1 MKAKS
6 QVIDENAL
14 IEKLVPKIEEKIRT
28 DVIRSLISALEE
40 QIYPPEKAFREDFV
54 RRVEK
59 AARSKGRIFRTKKEL
74 AAHLNSS
81 RISFE

>member
-14 IEKLVPKIEEKIRT
+14 IKKLVPKIEERIRA

-40 QIYPPEKAFREDFV
+40 QLYPPEAAFREDFV

-59 AARSKGRIFRTKKEL
+59 AAQSKGKIFRTKKDL
-74 AAHLNSS
+74 AAHLNS
-81 RISFE
+81 IGG

>member
-14 IEKLVPKIEEKIRT
+14 IEKLVPKIEERIRT

-40 QIYPPEKAFREDFV
+40 QLYPPENAFREDFV

-59 AARSKGRIFRTKKEL
+59 VAKGKGKIFRTKKEL
-74 AAHLNSS
+74 ATHLNS
-81 RISFE
+81 IGG

>member
-1 MKAKS
+1 MKARG

-14 IEKLVPKIEEKIRT
+14 IEKLVPKIEERIRA

-40 QIYPPEKAFREDFV
+40 QIYPAEDAFREDFV

-59 AARSKGRIFRTKKEL
+59 AAQSKGKIFRTKKNL
-74 AAHLNSS
+74 AAHLNSVG
-81 RISFE
+81 E

>member
-14 IEKLVPKIEEKIRT
+14 IEKLLPKIEERIRAG
-28 DVIRSLISALEE
+28 VIGSLISALEE
-40 QIYPPEKAFREDFV
+40 QLYPPDGAFREDFV

-59 AARSKGRIFRTKKEL
+59 AAKSKGKIFRTKKEF
-74 AAHLNSS
+74 AAHLNS
-81 RISFE
+81 IGE

>member
-1 MKAKS
+1 MKAKN

-14 IEKLVPKIEEKIRT
+14 IEKLVPKIEARIRA

-40 QIYPPEKAFREDFV
+40 QIYPAEKVFREDFV

-59 AARSKGRIFRTKKEL
+59 TARSKGRIFRTKKEL
-74 AAHLNSS
+74 AVHLNS
-81 RISFE
+81 IGE